1 MSTKIFLYDTTLRD
15 GAQSEDVNL
24 SATDKVRI
32 ARQLDYLG
40 MDYIEG
46 GWPGANP
53 VETEFFNAMRG
64 VGLRN
69 AKLAAFG
76 STHHPSHTPE
86 TDPTLAALI
95 SSGARVAAVFGKS
108 CPRHVEVALGISRER
123 NLEIIGNSISF
134 LKKNME
140 EAFFDAEHFF
150 DGFKRE
156 PEYALAVLRTA
167 WEHGVDCLVLCDTN
181 GGTMPEEIS
190 SIIRTVRERLPHAL
204 LGIHAHN
211 DCELAVANSLAA
223 VNSGAIQVQG
233 TVNGIGER
241 CGNANLCSV
250 IPNLQ
255 VKMKGFSCL
264 SGASLTR
271 LKSTAA
277 FVSEVSNL
285 RLSGGSPS
293 WGTPRSPI
301 RAECMS
307 ARS

>member
-53 VETEFFNAMRG
+53 VETEFFNAMRD

-86 TDPTLAALI
+86 TDPTLTALI

-150 DGFKRE
+150 DGFKRD

-167 WEHGVDCLVLCDTN
+167 WEHGADCLVLCDTN

-223 VNSGAIQVQG
+223 VNSGAIQVQ
-233 TVNGIGER
+233 IG
-241 CGNANLCSV
+241 
-250 IPNLQ
+250 
-255 VKMKGFSCL
+255 
-264 SGASLTR
+264 
-271 LKSTAA
+271 
-277 FVSEVSNL
+277 
-285 RLSGGSPS
+285 
-293 WGTPRSPI
+293 
-301 RAECMS
+301 RAHV
-307 ARS
+307 

>member
-86 TDPTLAALI
+86 TDPTLTALI

-150 DGFKRE
+150 DGFKRD
-156 PEYALAVLRTA
+156 PEYALAVLWTA
-167 WEHGVDCLVLCDTN
+167 WEHGADCLVLCDTN

-255 VKMKGFSCL
+255 VKMKG
-264 SGASLTR
+264 
-271 LKSTAA
+271 
-277 FVSEVSNL
+277 
-285 RLSGGSPS
+285 SGGSPS